1 MLQQLINNPYLI
13 DQIIIMQKQERK
25 AYRCSDYMTSPNT
38 VVSASDR
45 QALCNWGYI
54 TIAACHCVDRS
65 AAVVAFSYFDRFMS
79 TSHPSAQRALVCIH
93 DYQLAFVACL
103 VIALKVHSGFNV
115 EADFV
120 SSVVC
125 SNMYE
130 AEEIIEMEKQV
141 LEALQW
147 RLTGPTPHDFID
159 RFLEVVQPIE
169 TVHLE
174 FLTHFSKALAEFS
187 LTKYSIALHAPSI
200 IAYSSILCALEYLD
214 SMSSIDS
221 FSFRRYLE
229 MISGLNANDPK
240 VRDLC
245 KTMISLMEPSF
256 SYQIESAVQLQ
267 EDDGI
272 LSVSS
277 EDSPTDDTNY
287 AKQEEANRKPTETMS
302 DVEEALERIKNHQ
315 GVEGFVICDHD
326 GVVLRCQPS
335 MTKKAAENLAQC
347 MTKLAQTAKNVV
359 RDLNPTD
366 DLRIMRI
373 KTSRKEVI
381 VSPDE
386 NFIIV
391 VLQQWT
397 PAPTLT

>member
-1 MLQQLINNPYLI
+1 MLQQRINNPYLI
-13 DQIIIMQKQERK
+13 DQIIVMQKQERY
-25 AYRCSDYMTSPNT
+25 AYKCSDYMKSQNT
-38 VVSASDR
+38 IVSASDR
-45 QALCNWGYI
+45 QALCNWGYK

-93 DYQLAFVACL
+93 DCQLAFVACL

-115 EADFV
+115 ESDFV

-141 LEALQW
+141 LQALQW
-147 RLTGPTPHDFID
+147 RVTGPTPHDFID

-169 TVHLE
+169 AVHLE

-187 LTKYSIALHAPSI
+187 LTKYSIALYAPSR

-221 FSFRRYLE
+221 LSFRHYLE
-229 MISGLNANDPK
+229 MVSGLNANDLK

-256 SYQIESAVQLQ
+256 SYHDESAAQLQ

-272 LSVSS
+272 LSVS
-277 EDSPTDDTNY
+277 
-287 AKQEEANRKPTETMS
+287 KKANRKLTETTS

-315 GVEGFVICDHD
+315 GVEEFVICDYD
-326 GVVLRCQPS
+326 GVVLRRQTS
-335 MTKKAAENLAQC
+335 MTTKEADDLAQR
-347 MTKLAQTAKNVV
+347 MIKLAQTAKNVA

-373 KTSRKEVI
+373 KTSRTEVI
-381 VSPDE
+381 ASPDE